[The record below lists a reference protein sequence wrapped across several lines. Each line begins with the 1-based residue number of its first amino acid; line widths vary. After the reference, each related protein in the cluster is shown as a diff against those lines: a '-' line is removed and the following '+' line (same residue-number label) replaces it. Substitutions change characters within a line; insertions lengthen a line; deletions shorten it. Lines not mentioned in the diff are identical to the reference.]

1 MATTARPGGRVSGRA
16 SGHLPR
22 MLRLAGHT
30 AWAYLPPLLLLA
42 ALLGLWEAWIRVG
55 EVESYKLPA
64 PSAIWGA
71 SLEPP
76 IRETLL
82 RHTRVT
88 LSEALLGLGAAIA
101 VALPLALTI
110 ASIPLVRRVL
120 YPLLVV
126 SQTIPMIV
134 LAPLLIIWFGFGL
147 MPKVVVVALVGFFPI
162 VVSTVEGLGS
172 ADPEMRGLVRS
183 MGASR
188 WQVMR
193 YVNIPSAIPAFF
205 SGLKIAAA
213 YAVTGAVF
221 GEWIVADEG
230 LGVLI
235 NRSRAAY
242 RVDRVFVAIAVI
254 ALASIAL
261 FALVHL
267 LARLASPWMYV
278 RKEDES

>member
-1 MATTARPGGRVSGRA
+1 VATSVRTGRPSAVRGKAR
-16 SGHLPR
+16 LPR
-22 MLRLAGHT
+22 ALRFAART
-30 AWAYLPPLLLLA
+30 AWTYLPPLLLLA
-42 ALLGLWEAWIRVG
+42 ALLAAWEAWIRIG
-55 EVESYKLPA
+55 DVESYKLPA
-64 PSAIWGA
+64 PTGIWDA
-71 SLEPP
+71 FMEPP
-76 IRETLL
+76 IRETLP

-88 LSEALLGLGAAIA
+88 VTEALLGLLAAIA
-101 VALPLALTI
+101 IALPLALTI
-110 ASIPLVRRVL
+110 ASLPLVRRVL

-172 ADPEMRGLVRS
+172 ADPDMAGLVRS

-193 YVNIPSAIPAFF
+193 HVSIPAAIPAFF

-213 YAVTGAVF
+213 YAVTAAVF

-242 RVDRVFVAIAVI
+242 RVDRVFVAITVI
-254 ALASIAL
+254 ALTSIAL